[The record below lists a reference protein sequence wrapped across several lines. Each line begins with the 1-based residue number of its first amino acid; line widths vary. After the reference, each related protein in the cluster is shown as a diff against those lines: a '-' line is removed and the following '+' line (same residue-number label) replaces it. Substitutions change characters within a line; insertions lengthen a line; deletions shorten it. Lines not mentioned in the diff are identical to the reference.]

1 MSDLIG
7 KWVQAAGQTYEGLW
21 FKFKDDGTF
30 EAQYEPMG
38 IVSSGTY
45 EASENKITM
54 QQTSHTLGMVG
65 EFTGL
70 FSIDDNTL
78 NMALASGPGQARPAD
93 LSDARVYEKA

>member
-7 KWVQAAGQTYEGLW
+7 KWVQVAGQAYEGLW

-78 NMALASGPGQARPAD
+78 NMALASGPGQTPPED